1 MRKKQKQK
9 IRKIYNYIN
18 NKNNFS
24 KQNKKRNEYGFDN
37 GNNFIKFGDLGGY
50 TFDDESIMTEGK
62 NIGEFSEICNT
73 TSNNLVLNDKSKV
86 GLNMF
91 LCGNT
96 KHQDF
101 KKRKVEELKL
111 IIDEIKK

>member
-1 MRKKQKQK
+1 
-9 IRKIYNYIN
+9 
-18 NKNNFS
+18 
-24 KQNKKRNEYGFDN
+24 
-37 GNNFIKFGDLGGY
+37 
-50 TFDDESIMTEGK
+50 MTEGK

-73 TSNNLVLNDKSKV
+73 TSNNLIINDKSKV

-101 KKRKVEELKL
+101 KRRE
-111 IIDEIKK
+111 